1 MGEPVIARKVPRRE
15 ALRYWWRLGWLSFGG
30 PAGQIAMMH
39 TDLVEKRR
47 WLSEGRFLHGLNY
60 TMALPG
66 PEAQQLAI
74 YIGWLLHGTW
84 GGIVAGTLFVLP
96 SLVLMVLAGWAYLA
110 YGELPAVAGVLWGVK
125 PVIVAIIVLAAWR
138 IGRRVLGR
146 PAYGVVAGAAFV
158 AIAIFELP
166 FPLIIGAAATTG
178 AVLARYSP
186 AWIAGVDTA
195 VTDSGADPRGPAVI
209 DDDTPQPARAR
220 FSWGRIARLTAIGIG
235 LWFAAMAATVA
246 VFGTDSVQ
254 VALGWFFTKVAL
266 VTFGGAYAVLPY
278 VFQAAV
284 TEYSWVTTTQMIDG
298 LALGES
304 TPGPLIMVVAFVGY
318 LAGAG
323 EGGTTG
329 AVTAAA
335 VVTFFAFLPSYLF
348 ILLGAP
354 LVEAARDL
362 NILRG
367 PMSAVTAAVVG
378 VITHLALFFAGAVFV
393 TPVGIDW
400 AAVVVAVVAF
410 VALLSGRLG
419 IPFAVLLGGAVG
431 LVTHIV

>member
-1 MGEPVIARKVPRRE
+1 
-15 ALRYWWRLGWLSFGG
+15 
-30 PAGQIAMMH
+30 MMH

-96 SLVLMVLAGWAYLA
+96 SFALMLLAGWAYLA

-125 PVIVAIIVLAAWR
+125 PVIVAIVVLAAWR

-146 PAYGVVAGAAFV
+146 PAFAVVAGAAFV
-158 AIAIFELP
+158 AIAVLELP
-166 FPLIIGAAATTG
+166 FPLIIGAAAAAG
-178 AVLARYSP
+178 VLLASFRP
-186 AWIAGVDTA
+186 AWIAGVDTSVPA
-195 VTDSGADPRGPAVI
+195 AGVTSSGPAVI
-209 DDDTPQPARAR
+209 DDDTPPPARAR
-220 FSWGRIARLTAIGIG
+220 FSWPRVARLAAFGCG
-235 LWFAAMAATVA
+235 LWLVAMAATVA

-284 TEYSWVTTTQMIDG
+284 TEYGWVTTTQMIDG

-329 AVTAAA
+329 AVSAAA

-362 NILRG
+362 QALRG
-367 PMSAVTAAVVG
+367 PLTAITAAVVG
-378 VITHLALFFAGAVFV
+378 VIAHLALFFAGAVFV
-393 TPVGIDW
+393 TPAGIDW
-400 AAVVVAVVAF
+400 SAGVVAVAAF
-410 VALLSGRLG
+410 LGMLSGRLG
-419 IPFAVLLGGAVG
+419 IPLAVLLGGAVG
-431 LVTHIV
+431 LVAQSV